1 MGGIG
6 MMSMP
11 ADFLYRDVFLKGK
24 PRHDCLD
31 GFRARHPKMDV
42 GRRAKIFAPFD
53 ALRGFSA
60 AVIAKDELYIDKV
73 IPSPEDAEKLSR
85 QLEILYSLTFNSRV
99 ARDSR
104 VQVSVT
110 YFVPCSDE
118 DHEAYGRRGTYQTVT
133 GICRNV
139 DASVTR
145 TIQIDA
151 IRIPLEDVL
160 RIEAPGV
167 AKDAWISDLTR
178 PEELQTP
185 ETDL

>member
-60 AVIAKDELYIDKV
+60 AVIAKDELYIDRV

-85 QLEILYSLTFNSRV
+85 QLEILYGLTFNSRV
-99 ARDSR
+99 ARDSH

-110 YFVPCSDE
+110 YFVPCGDE

-139 DASVTR
+139 DAAVTR

-160 RIEAPGV
+160 KIEAPGA
-167 AKDAWISDLTR
+167 AKDAWISDLTQ
-178 PEELQTP
+178 PEELQAP